1 MHAQRCPMAKLRA
14 ATQQN
19 SEALNQV
26 TKHRGTKTSSSSS
39 SILPSMVRGIK
50 EGKKKKQNKISLC
63 QRSYSAKSQDRPSFF
78 QKLHGDVLPLM
89 PPRPQMYSD
98 DAWRPTQPSSLT
110 RQSCYNH
117 ADNRLLAKKSQDQ
130 PLIYNENCAVHGR
143 SGSRRYVLPKSVS
156 CPSSS
161 AGPQVRQNVDAE
173 RLKNWRRNS
182 LTFTTAASQGTDDAA
197 NQGHAGNITRQRSV
211 SSGYVLRGLSSRLN
225 DNARPRSQTS
235 AYMSSSLSS
244 SLPSS
249 TSLVKSD
256 NTSFE
261 DRRSQFRRAW
271 SLFSI
276 GCDEVEKE
284 KPPPQRILRPP
295 TRHVY
300 RRGISGLPIECT
312 SRHLG
317 VAF

>member
-26 TKHRGTKTSSSSS
+26 TKHRNGKSSG
-39 SILPSMVRGIK
+39 ILPSMVKGLK
-50 EGKKKKQNKISLC
+50 EGKKKNKITLC
-63 QRSYSAKSQDRPSFF
+63 QRSHSAKSQDRPSFF
-78 QKLHGDVLPLM
+78 QKLHGDVAPLM

-98 DAWRPTQPSSLT
+98 ETWRPTQPNPLT
-110 RQSCYNH
+110 RQVCYNEAAH
-117 ADNRLLAKKSQDQ
+117 RLLMTKPEDK

-143 SGSRRYVLPKSVS
+143 NRSRHYVLPKSVS
-156 CPSSS
+156 CPSS
-161 AGPQVRQNVDAE
+161 AGPQTRQSVDVE

-182 LTFTTAASQGTDDAA
+182 LTFIATNHRSSDAASRV
-197 NQGHAGNITRQRSV
+197 HSGNINRQRSV
-211 SSGYVLRGLSSRLN
+211 SSGQVLRGLSTRLS
-225 DNARPRSQTS
+225 DNIRPKSQTS
-235 AYMSSSLSS
+235 AYLSSSLSS
-244 SLPSS
+244 GTPSS
-249 TSLVKSD
+249 TSLGKSND
-256 NTSFE
+256 SAAYE
-261 DRRSQFRRAW
+261 DLHNRRSQFRRAW

-276 GCDEVEKE
+276 GCDEIEKE

-317 VAF
+317 IAF